1 MGGVKW
7 SPLTQVS
14 QVLAWRSQD
23 APEMPSAKSP
33 ITRQWMMASDTDGKQ
48 LWNSSSSAARGGNSG
63 GHTGA
68 IENILFSLLWKL
80 TSKGYMKRW
89 NDVRLQRVST
99 GCHLIVLAI
108 DTNHNLEGPQ
118 NLTLSTDWKF
128 MASFDFLG
136 FRGNLRMLHKIQA
149 SSTLLHY
156 IANPTHT
163 FR

>member
-1 MGGVKW
+1 MSNDHPWLRSVKSW
-7 SPLTQVS
+7 HGEARMPQKCQVQRVQLLDS
-14 QVLAWRSQD
+14 EWWHQ
-23 APEMPSAKSP
+23 
-33 ITRQWMMASDTDGKQ
+33 ITDGKQ

-80 TSKGYMKRW
+80 TSKGYVKRW
-89 NDVRLQRVST
+89 NDARLQRVST
-99 GCHLIVLAI
+99 GCHLIVLVI

-118 NLTLSTDWKF
+118 NLTLSTGWKF

-136 FRGNLRMLHKIQA
+136 FRGNLRMLHEIQA

-156 IANPTHT
+156 VANPTHT